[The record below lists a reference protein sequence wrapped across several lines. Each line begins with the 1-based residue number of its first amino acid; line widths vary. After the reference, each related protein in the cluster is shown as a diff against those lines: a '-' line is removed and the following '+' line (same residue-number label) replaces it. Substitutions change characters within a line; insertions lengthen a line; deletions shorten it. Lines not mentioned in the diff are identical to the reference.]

1 MLDSNSNSEDQKTLL
16 ILRLWTF
23 KEALVKLLGRGSSID
38 FGRLSFTLSSPGSGP
53 VKVDVLG
60 EQGGLRD
67 EVEGVKFWEGRM
79 GGVGVVVAY
88 RQEGEGEGGV
98 EVTEVEVTNVIE
110 GARRTVER
118 LLLATG

>member
-1 MLDSNSNSEDQKTLL
+1 MLDSNSTSEDQKTLL

-53 VKVDVLG
+53 ARVDVLG

-88 RQEGEGEGGV
+88 RPEGEGEGGV
-98 EVTEVEVTNVIE
+98 EVREVEVRNVLE

-118 LLLATG
+118 LLPAAE